1 MAISAFY
8 KEQLVEATDRLLNK
22 ALVNESIEIEI
33 SALNITRYSDSITVE
48 ITLPSNMIVTRIDL
62 LDMENN
68 VITTITGIEIDTS
81 INTVFS
87 HNIQFV
93 QGGE

>member
-22 ALVNESIEIEI
+22 ALVNESIEI

>member
-1 MAISAFY
+1 LAISAFY

-33 SALNITRYSDSITVE
+33 SAPNITRYSDSITVE
-48 ITLPSNMIVTRIDL
+48 ITLPSNMIVTRIDF
-62 LDMENN
+62 LDMDNN